1 MAGKVRGKS
10 HEAYYSR
17 YKSGKVW
24 EQNRKRKLNRALKR
38 NPENSEQ
45 ILAALGNMVYRR
57 STPTVRHWS
66 ATSRRIAQLFKKI
79 QGRVPKEAL
88 GFTGAVDEKYWAS
101 MNAVKQ
107 GFITSVNKVKQQG
120 SMFALGLRVSF

>member
-1 MAGKVRGKS
+1 
-10 HEAYYSR
+10 
-17 YKSGKVW
+17 
-24 EQNRKRKLNRALKR
+24 
-38 NPENSEQ
+38 
-45 ILAALGNMVYRR
+45 MVYRR

-66 ATSRRIAQLFKKI
+66 ATSRRIAQMFKKI

-88 GFTGAVDEKYWAS
+88 NHTAQIDEKYWAS

-107 GFITSVNKVKQQG
+107 GFITNVHKVKQQG